1 MLPRNSLVVETIN
14 FVLHV
19 VKLEVYFVIPFVQ
32 EKIHANFWKLSV
44 KF

>member
-1 MLPRNSLVVETIN
+1 MLPRNSSVVETII
-14 FVLHV
+14 LHV